1 MKNQKILLI
10 IFLTFF
16 ISVSVLVYRPNY
28 KNVNNIPDSELLIV
42 AHRGF
47 GNYAPDNSKSAVKI
61 AIDSGMDGVDLDGQ
75 MTSDGELVIFH
86 DPKLDRL
93 TNGSGPLKDKTLA
106 ELRQLDM
113 GYKFD
118 EKYTGE
124 KISTY
129 EEILQFVDGRLI
141 VFVELK
147 VSTVDSDG
155 SEELAASLIKKY
167 NAYDWAYLSSFNP
180 VVLWRLKNID
190 PKIKTMFIFKDID
203 VDPEILK
210 EIHPTDSKGIPW
222 VLRSEFCRNLMRRI
236 IKPDML
242 SAEIT
247 VDKRTVRDLIKKG
260 YPLFLWPPNNKT
272 DIVNSLEENPY
283 GLITDE
289 PELARSLTLEQY

>member
-10 IFLTFF
+10 IFLTFL

-28 KNVNNIPDSELLIV
+28 ENVNNIPDSELLIV

-129 EEILQFVDGRLI
+129 EEILQLVDGRLI

-203 VDPEILK
+203 VDPDILK

-272 DIVNSLEENPY
+272 DIINSLEENPY